1 MTLRLTTDP
10 EWGTTSEVSV
20 LRGEVARQL
29 PHPLSLT
36 SRFSAD
42 STKPLEG
49 ATSNTP
55 PPVARRAFLLSPSA
69 DLSLWTVLIDR

>member
-1 MTLRLTTDP
+1 MTLRLSTDP

-29 PHPLSLT
+29 LHPLSWT

-42 STKPLEG
+42 STNPFEG
-49 ATSNTP
+49 STANTP
-55 PPVARRAFLLSPSA
+55 HPVARRAFLLSPSA
-69 DLSLWTVLIDR
+69 DRSLWTVLIDR